1 LVHFDSLKRDPSTEK
16 PAPIHGFTSSNHSRG
31 DIFVKGAF
39 CISPRKGSIQDH
51 AAKAANGSDPDF
63 SQFPNN
69 SSTLTGRKPMR
80 VEEADRLCN
89 ACKTAGEKFVLW
101 TLLDTGLRVFEL
113 RCAD

>member
-1 LVHFDSLKRDPSTEK
+1 M
-16 PAPIHGFTSSNHSRG
+16 
-31 DIFVKGAF
+31 
-39 CISPRKGSIQDH
+39 
-51 AAKAANGSDPDF
+51 
-63 SQFPNN
+63 
-69 SSTLTGRKPMR
+69 RKPMR